1 MEEIR
6 EPNYGNLKEALGAA
20 NAANITSALLSSEL
34 FDDFMDMVGNDR
46 EIAKTFV
53 KLMSSLMDKS
63 CYAEMLSVL
72 AILCAVAERDYPE
85 ELKAVVDSPLD
96 LKALMGEMVSDF
108 EDILAQEYE

>member
-53 KLMSSLMDKS
+53 KLMSSLMGKS
-63 CYAEMLSVL
+63 CYAE
-72 AILCAVAERDYPE
+72 
-85 ELKAVVDSPLD
+85 ELKAVAGSPLD

>member
-34 FDDFMDMVGNDR
+34 FDDFMDMAGHDG
-46 EIAKTFV
+46 ETAKTFV
-53 KLMSSLMDKS
+53 ELMSSLMDKN
-63 CYAEMLSVL
+63 CYAEMQSVL
-72 AILCAVAERDYPE
+72 TILCAFAERDYPE
-85 ELKAVVDSPLD
+85 ELKAVADSPLD

>member
-6 EPNYGNLKEALGAA
+6 ETNYGNLKEALGSG

-34 FDDFMDMVGNDR
+34 FDDFMDMAGNDG
-46 EIAKTFV
+46 ESAKTFV
-53 KLMSSLMDKS
+53 ELMSSLMDKS

-72 AILCAVAERDYPE
+72 TILCAFAERDYPE
-85 ELKAVVDSPLD
+85 ELKAVAGSPLD